1 MKVRLLAFGIAKDIL
16 AQQQLEFEL
25 NTADTSIAA
34 LRQALYQ
41 QYPRFAE
48 LRSLAFAV
56 GDEYRQDDFRL
67 SEHAEIVLIPPVS
80 GG

>member
-16 AQQQLEFEL
+16 QQQQLEFEL
-25 NTADTSIAA
+25 VAGDVSIGT
-34 LRQALYQ
+34 LRTALYK

-56 GDEYRQDDFRL
+56 GDEYRQDDFSL
-67 SEHAEIVLIPPVS
+67 TENTEVVLIPPVS

>member
-1 MKVRLLAFGIAKDIL
+1 MKIQLLAFGIAKDIVGNT
-16 AQQQLEFEL
+16 QLEFNL
-25 NTADTSIAA
+25 VSGNDIQA

-41 QYPRFAE
+41 QYPKFAE

-56 GDEYRQDDFRL
+56 GDEYRQDDFPL
-67 SEHAEIVLIPPVS
+67 SDQTEVVLIPPVS